1 MTKGIHGTVPT
12 VKIKSS
18 DPKSQGAFVE
28 INESD
33 FDPKKHEKYEG
44 KEEAGHS
51 AGGSP
56 APLSATAQKLVDEHG
71 LDVSKIV
78 GTGKDGSITV
88 ADVKAAVAAKKAEPI
103 NATPEAIAF
112 AEEAGFDLSGVK
124 GTGKDG
130 EITVEDVQDAIEA
143 AEESEE

>member
-1 MTKGIHGTVPT
+1 MTKGIHGTVET

-18 DPKSQGAFVE
+18 DPKTQGDFVE
-28 INESD
+28 INASD
-33 FDPKKHEKYEG
+33 FDETKHELFADEG
-44 KEEAGHS
+44 SKTPKPAG
-51 AGGSP
+51 AP
-56 APLSATAQKLVDEHG
+56 AALSATAQKLVDENG
-71 LDVSKIV
+71 LDVTKIV

-103 NATPEAIAF
+103 NATAEAIAF
-112 AEEAGFDLSGVK
+112 AEEAAFDLTGVK

-143 AEESEE
+143 EEEKDA